1 MFLYFFGERLTSLSF
16 IGVRRVITLTPDNS
30 FKYLVTVCIVFE
42 DVFLR
47 SIAAMWRIKR
57 GRQTEK
63 KLNKIFLSKI
73 KTEI

>member
-1 MFLYFFGERLTSLSF
+1 MSFFGLRMFQHLLNQF
-16 IGVRRVITLTPDNS
+16 QIA
-30 FKYLVTVCIVFE
+30 VCIVFE